1 MSKWIVVRT
10 WAILIIAFAVL
21 LAALAVLGSTTGE
34 SFVTGAFSLS
44 IPQVGSLCAGV
55 SAFSIFLHCI
65 KRLNSMA
72 ESDLG

>member
-1 MSKWIVVRT
+1 M
-10 WAILIIAFAVL
+10 LIIAFVVL
-21 LAALAVLGSTTGE
+21 LAALAVLGSTMGE

-65 KRLNSMA
+65 KRLKSID
-72 ESDLG
+72 ETDPL